1 MHYLLKNVYIYF
13 LSDLAMLIQLL
24 DPSLYPDL
32 WGLFWAKSHPPSK
45 FPKNLF
51 SNFCVILLTTQPT
64 NKRTWAKNMTSLA
77 DAMEKYC
84 PSAKNKEQANEL
96 IWITR
101 MSDTIGWRW
110 NNWQIF
116 PCYTH
121 RCLEGRTLCKNLFV
135 KCMFRAM
142 RRTCLISNWGVIS
155 VVSV

>member
-64 NKRTWAKNMTSLA
+64 NKRTWAKNITSLA

-84 PSAKNKEQANEL
+84 PSAKKKERANLDYKDERHNRVAL
-96 IWITR
+96 KQLADFFLLHPPL
-101 MSDTIGWRW
+101 S
-110 NNWQIF
+110 
-116 PCYTH
+116 
-121 RCLEGRTLCKNLFV
+121 
-135 KCMFRAM
+135 
-142 RRTCLISNWGVIS
+142 RREDS
-155 VVSV
+155 V